1 MAFHGFL
8 RQSTATTLNLGP
20 FVDSTDGV
28 SIEGSLTISASDVQI
43 WKEGGTTSAAK
54 NDATACTHRQNGDYT
69 CPVNATDTGTLGMLT
84 VRVNES
90 GALQV
95 RQDYMVIPQT
105 TYDILFANG
114 LMTLFTTQLTESYR
128 ANGAAPTMAQFA
140 CESLAHQNERTVSGT
155 TVTLKK
161 FDHATTATTQ
171 TLNDATNPSSV
182 TRAT

>member
-8 RQSTATTLNLGP
+8 KLSTATTLNLGP
-20 FVDSTDGV
+20 FVDSVDGV
-28 SIEGSLTISASDVQI
+28 SIEGSLTIAAADVQL

-84 VRVNES
+84 VRVNEA

-95 RQDYMVIPQT
+95 RQDYMVIPAS

-114 LMTLFTTQLTESYR
+114 LMTLFSTQLTEAYR
-128 ANGAAPTMAQFA
+128 ANGAAPTVAQA
-140 CESLAHQNERTVSGT
+140 LCEQLAYQNERTISGT
-155 TVTLKK
+155 TATLKK
-161 FDHATTATTQ
+161 FDHTTTATTQ